1 MWIIR
6 YSISRLN
13 KRHHETFKVL
23 ETLKVFYCF
32 CTAPNRETLYIRH
45 KRLVD
50 KKKTS
55 LLVPKRSWGMPS
67 ATLRVAY
74 LGLCYLWLSACT
86 EPSAQNWPSP
96 KPSIFDLPV
105 VKAQIQTIPRYYS
118 APGHVVA
125 AQRIEIAA
133 KTSGFIQKMPV
144 REGKIVKAGALL
156 ALIDNAQVSS
166 AIAQAKAALQSAQ
179 AEVRDA
185 MQDVKNYRRLNK
197 KKVLSAEKLRKA
209 KLRLSLGQ
217 VAVTKAQALLKA
229 QRAEQ
234 IYLRLTSPIKARV
247 VERLADVGDLA
258 SPGVPILR
266 LEALQPFEFET
277 AIPAQWVRSL
287 QRGQSV
293 PIQFDG
299 LPKAVNG
306 KITHIIHAADPIT
319 QTCKIKLTL
328 PAKQLTG
335 LFGKALFTVNTER
348 LLTIP
353 EKALIKRVGVT
364 GVYQVDQDKNA
375 YFVSVHV
382 GKQWQQQRV
391 ILAGLNSGDI
401 VVQTPPIQLHDGS
414 KIR

>member
-1 MWIIR
+1 MWIILC
-6 YSISRLN
+6 RLIPSFI
-13 KRHHETFKVL
+13 KGVL
-23 ETLKVFYCF
+23 WGIF
-32 CTAPNRETLYIRH
+32 C
-45 KRLVD
+45 
-50 KKKTS
+50 
-55 LLVPKRSWGMPS
+55 
-67 ATLRVAY
+67 
-74 LGLCYLWLSACT
+74 LWLSACT
-86 EPSAQNWPSP
+86 EPPTHNLPSP
-96 KPSIFDLPV
+96 KPSTFDLPV
-105 VKAQIQTIPRYYS
+105 VKAQMQTVPRWYY

-133 KTSGFIQKMPV
+133 KTNGFIQKIAV
-144 REGKIVKAGALL
+144 QEGEIVKAGALL

-166 AIAQAKAALQSAQ
+166 AIAQAKAVLQSAQ
-179 AEVRDA
+179 VSVRDA

-197 KKVLSAEKLRKA
+197 KNVLSAEKLRKA
-209 KLRLSLGQ
+209 ELRLSLGQ

-287 QRGQSV
+287 QRGQNV

-401 VVQTPPIQLHDGS
+401 VVQTPPLQLHDGS

>member
-1 MWIIR
+1 MDNLM
-6 YSISRLN
+6 S
-13 KRHHETFKVL
+13 FKGL
-23 ETLKVFYCF
+23 LWGIF
-32 CTAPNRETLYIRH
+32 C
-45 KRLVD
+45 
-50 KKKTS
+50 
-55 LLVPKRSWGMPS
+55 
-67 ATLRVAY
+67 
-74 LGLCYLWLSACT
+74 LWLSACT
-86 EPSAQNWPSP
+86 EPPTHNLPSP
-96 KPSIFDLPV
+96 KPSTFDLPV
-105 VKAQIQTIPRYYS
+105 VKAQMQTLPRWYY

-133 KTSGFIQKMPV
+133 KTSGFIQKISV
-144 REGKIVKAGALL
+144 QEGEIVKAGALL
-156 ALIDNAQVSS
+156 ALIDHAPVSS
-166 AIAQAKAALQSAQ
+166 AIVQAEAALQSAQ
-179 AEVRDA
+179 ASVRDA

-197 KKVLSAEKLRKA
+197 KNVLSAEKLRKA
-209 KLRLSLGQ
+209 ELRLSLGQ
-217 VAVTKAQALLKA
+217 AVVTQTQALLKA
-229 QRAEQ
+229 HQAELV
-234 IYLRLTSPIKARV
+234 YLRLTSPVKARV

-266 LEALQPFEFET
+266 LEALQTLEFET
-277 AIPAQWVRSL
+277 AIPAQWVHSL
-287 QRGQSV
+287 LRGQSV

-328 PAKQLTG
+328 PATQLTG

-353 EKALIKRVGVT
+353 ENALTERVGVT
-364 GVYQVDQDKNA
+364 GVYQVDKQKKA
-375 YFVSVHV
+375 YFVSVQL
-382 GKQWQQQRV
+382 GRQWQQQRV